1 MSSADGARGLCPLDS
16 RAYAAST
23 KGARPPLWTPTMRCI
38 VYIAC
43 GRDEDGILHKIIQ
56 HKMYIIT
63 KTIFLLLAGFMK
75 MRIDFCQDKR
85 IIRYVKK
92 QNSLDAVSVPKSW
105 RCFYYEKQVFLF

>member
-43 GRDEDGILHKIIQ
+43 GRDEDDMLHKITRY
-56 HKMYIIT
+56 KMYMIT
-63 KTIFLLLAGFMK
+63 KMVFLLLAGFMK

-85 IIRYVKK
+85 IMKHVKK
-92 QNSLDAVSVPKSW
+92 QNNLDAVSVP
-105 RCFYYEKQVFLF
+105 